1 MTDCV
6 FCKII
11 AGDIPTDK
19 VFENDKVIA
28 FKDMS
33 PKAPIHYLFVPKDHY
48 ESTND
53 LAEDASIVTDIFE
66 AIVEVAQ
73 RDGFADSGYRVV
85 NNVGRDGLQTVPH
98 LHFHVL
104 AGRELKILDTD

>member
-48 ESTND
+48 ESTKTFLKPSSRWPNVTV
-53 LAEDASIVTDIFE
+53 LPTVVTGLSTMWAETASKPCPTYI
-66 AIVEVAQ
+66 
-73 RDGFADSGYRVV
+73 SMS
-85 NNVGRDGLQTVPH
+85 
-98 LHFHVL
+98 
-104 AGRELKILDTD
+104 